1 MRATAIGLVS
11 DTCHECTDLRES
23 LRKLFGK
30 EGITLDFVEVNYDD
44 DPTGST
50 ESVSSLGLS
59 SPPSFLIGEVVFTT
73 YYSHSEFEKA
83 LANLKRDDICQMVQ
97 ELRRLA
103 L

>member
-1 MRATAIGLVS
+1 MNVTAIGLVS
-11 DTCHECTDLRES
+11 DTCHECAELRET
-23 LRKLFGK
+23 LRKIFAGK
-30 EGITLDFVEVNYDD
+30 GITLDFVEVNYDD
-44 DPTGST
+44 DPTGSM

-73 YYSHSEFEKA
+73 YYSSSEFEKA
-83 LANLKRDDICQMVQ
+83 LANLERDDICHMVQ